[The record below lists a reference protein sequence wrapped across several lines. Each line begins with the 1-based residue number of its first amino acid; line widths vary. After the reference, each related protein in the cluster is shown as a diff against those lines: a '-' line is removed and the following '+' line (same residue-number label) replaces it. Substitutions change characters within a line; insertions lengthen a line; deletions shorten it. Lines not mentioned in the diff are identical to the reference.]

1 MAKSKVFSMSAG
13 SISLLALASTAYS
26 QGPPPFIWTQDVID
40 GGAQALDFSPNGA
53 LLAVGDGVSGQTQ
66 PGQGYGQGSVR
77 LLSVRNGETLQ
88 VRGPIGAGVPSVS
101 FSPSGSELAVGG
113 LFRAIFTV
121 PSLATARNLP
131 PDQYPYRVVCWS
143 PDGAKIAIATNSPFD
158 GARIV
163 DAGTGLV
170 LQYLPYATEVADMA
184 FSPDGQYLAVSR
196 QDIQIYRTSDYTIL
210 RFIPN
215 VNGSTF
221 RNVDWAPDSRRL
233 AAMRWPVYQ
242 DPGDIRVYDAIDGS
256 HLLTMPNGGNDFL
269 TSIDWSPDNRLI
281 GLSAIRGAGASGVL
295 ALFNADTGALV
306 RRYEQGL
313 DNRSYI
319 MKFSPNSQTVAVGH
333 NSSTTFRVSLVQNP
347 IYSRR

>member
-1 MAKSKVFSMSAG
+1 
-13 SISLLALASTAYS
+13 
-26 QGPPPFIWTQDVID
+26 
-40 GGAQALDFSPNGA
+40 
-53 LLAVGDGVSGQTQ
+53 
-66 PGQGYGQGSVR
+66 
-77 LLSVRNGETLQ
+77 
-88 VRGPIGAGVPSVS
+88 
-101 FSPSGSELAVGG
+101 
-113 LFRAIFTV
+113 
-121 PSLATARNLP
+121 
-131 PDQYPYRVVCWS
+131 
-143 PDGAKIAIATNSPFD
+143 
-158 GARIV
+158 V

-184 FSPDGQYLAVSR
+184 FSPDGQFLAVSR

-215 VNGSTF
+215 VNGTTF